1 MLPDFRK
8 HALRRPER
16 SRPRGGAVEGPSFNN
31 KRPGVERRS
40 LRAALRA
47 LVGTTESLPSVIGLL
62 TLLSVALPV
71 AASAQDS
78 GLVLYGAGSLR
89 EAMTD
94 MAASFTRDR
103 GIAVRTEFGA
113 SGRMRERIEA
123 GDKVDVFTSADIGHA
138 AKLVADGKAS
148 VMAMFARNDLCLL
161 APASR
166 ASAGT
171 AGALDALLG
180 DGIKIGVSPA
190 KIDPLGDYTVQ
201 LFDIADR
208 VRPGSGSTLRG
219 RAVVIDNPPGT
230 PPAQSG
236 DLVLD
241 ALHDGRIG
249 LAIVYCSSKARFAK
263 LDPTFSMVAFP
274 PSLTVGPQY
283 GLAVMKDAKPE
294 AMLLALTIL
303 SPAGQK
309 ILAAGGFRPVALPDA
324 P

>member
-1 MLPDFRK
+1 MLAVFGK
-8 HALRRPER
+8 CSLLALM
-16 SRPRGGAVEGPSFNN
+16 AI
-31 KRPGVERRS
+31 
-40 LRAALRA
+40 L
-47 LVGTTESLPSVIGLL
+47 LPSVFPG
-62 TLLSVALPV
+62 
-71 AASAQDS
+71 AASAQDN

-89 EAMTD
+89 EAMTE
-94 MAASFTRDR
+94 MAALFSRER

-138 AKLVADGKAS
+138 ARLVADGRAS

-166 ASAGT
+166 VQAGS
-171 AGALDALLG
+171 AGALDALLEE
-180 DGIKIGVSPA
+180 GIKIGVSPA
-190 KIDPLGDYTVQ
+190 RIDPLGDYTVQ
-201 LFDIADR
+201 LFDVADK
-208 VRPGSGSTLRG
+208 VRPGSGPALRG

-249 LAIVYCSSKARFAK
+249 LAIVYCSSKARFAR
-263 LDPTFSMVAFP
+263 LDPALTMVAFP
-274 PSLTVGPQY
+274 PELTVGPQY
-283 GLAVMKDAKPE
+283 GLAVIKGAKPDS
-294 AMLLALTIL
+294 MLLALTIL

-309 ILAAGGFRPVALPDA
+309 ILAANGFRPIASPDG

>member
-1 MLPDFRK
+1 MLPDLGK
-8 HALRRPER
+8 CALL
-16 SRPRGGAVEGPSFNN
+16 A
-31 KRPGVERRS
+31 
-40 LRAALRA
+40 
-47 LVGTTESLPSVIGLL
+47 LL
-62 TLLSVALPV
+62 TVALPM
-71 AASAQDS
+71 AASAQDN

-94 MAASFTRDR
+94 MAALFSRER

-161 APASR
+161 APANR
-166 ASAGT
+166 VSAGS
-171 AGALDALLG
+171 AGALDALLK
-180 DGIKIGVSPA
+180 DGVKIGVSPA

-201 LFDIADR
+201 LFDVADK
-208 VRPGSGSTLRG
+208 VKSGSGATLRS

-230 PPAQSG
+230 PPSQSG
-236 DLVLD
+236 DYTLD
-241 ALHDGRIG
+241 ALRAGRFD
-249 LAIVYCSSKARFAK
+249 LAIVYCSGKARLAK
-263 LDPTFSMVAFP
+263 LDPKLSMVTFP
-274 PSLTVGPQY
+274 PGLAVGPQY
-283 GLAVMKDAKPE
+283 GLAVMKAAKPE

-303 SPAGQK
+303 SPPGQK
-309 ILAAGGFRPVALPDA
+309 ILAANGFRPVASPDS

>member
-1 MLPDFRK
+1 MLPDLGK
-8 HALRRPER
+8 
-16 SRPRGGAVEGPSFNN
+16 
-31 KRPGVERRS
+31 
-40 LRAALRA
+40 RA
-47 LVGTTESLPSVIGLL
+47 LLAVLAAI
-62 TLLSVALPV
+62 LPV
-71 AASAQDS
+71 AASAQDN

-94 MAASFTRDR
+94 MAALFGREH

-166 ASAGT
+166 LSGGS
-171 AGALDALLG
+171 AGALDALLK
-180 DGIKIGVSPA
+180 DDVKIGVSPA

-201 LFDIADR
+201 LFDVADR
-208 VRPGSGSTLRG
+208 VKLGSGSALRN
-219 RAVVIDNPPGT
+219 RAVVIDNPPGA

-236 DLVLD
+236 DHVLD

-249 LAIVYCSSKARFAK
+249 IAIVYCSGKARFAK
-263 LDPTFSMVAFP
+263 LDPTLGMLAFP
-274 PSLTVGPQY
+274 PELTVGPQY
-283 GLAVMKDAKPE
+283 GLAVMKAAKPE

-303 SPAGQK
+303 SPPGQK
-309 ILAAGGFRPVALPDA
+309 ILAASGFRPVASPDS

>member
-1 MLPDFRK
+1 MLPDLGK
-8 HALRRPER
+8 CVLM
-16 SRPRGGAVEGPSFNN
+16 
-31 KRPGVERRS
+31 
-40 LRAALRA
+40 
-47 LVGTTESLPSVIGLL
+47 
-62 TLLSVALPV
+62 TLLAVALPM
-71 AASAQDS
+71 AARAQDN

-94 MAASFTRDR
+94 MAALFSREH

-113 SGRMRERIEA
+113 SGRMRERIET

-161 APASR
+161 APADHVQ
-166 ASAGT
+166 AGSV
-171 AGALDALLG
+171 GALDALLK
-180 DGIKIGVSPA
+180 DGVKIGVSPA
-190 KIDPLGDYTVQ
+190 RIDPLGDYTVQ
-201 LFDIADR
+201 LFDLADK
-208 VRPGSGSTLRG
+208 VKPGSGAALRG
-219 RAVVIDNPPGT
+219 RAIVIDNPPGT

-236 DLVLD
+236 DHVLD

-263 LDPTFSMVAFP
+263 LEPTLSMIPFP
-274 PSLTVGPQY
+274 PELTVGPQY
-283 GLAVMKDAKPE
+283 GLAVMKGAKPE
-294 AMLLALTIL
+294 ALLLALTIL

-309 ILAAGGFRPVALPDA
+309 ILAASGFRPVASPDG